1 MHIIKQGCKIK
12 RYTNFV
18 FLFLSIFLISILQ
31 AEELQK
37 KSKVISKIDK
47 TKEVKEI
54 LLREKIITI
63 ALSYLGT
70 EYWPGGQDTDYGMDC
85 SGFTQLVYK
94 KVGIN
99 IPRTSYEQYLK
110 AGKISRGFLKKG
122 DLVFFST
129 RWMGINHVGIYLG
142 DNKFIHAP
150 SIGKCIKI
158 DLLNSRYWG
167 PRFISG
173 GRYIF

>member
-1 MHIIKQGCKIK
+1 MKNLKI
-12 RYTNFV
+12 YFM
-18 FLFLSIFLISILQ
+18 FLILIFII
-31 AEELQK
+31 APNGVTETNA
-37 KSKVISKIDK
+37 KSKKIIDK
-47 TKEVKEI
+47 TNEVKNL
-54 LLREKIITI
+54 LLREKI
-63 ALSYLGT
+63 LSISMSLLGT

-85 SGFTQLVYK
+85 SGFTQYVYK

-99 IPRTSYEQYLK
+99 IPRTAYEQYLK

-129 RWMGINHVGIYLG
+129 RWMGINHVGIYIG
-142 DNKFIHAP
+142 NNQFIHSP

-158 DLLNSRYWG
+158 DFLNSRYWG

-173 GRYIF
+173 GTYIY